1 MCQKDKAMRWELST
15 SPHGQLCVSKE
26 MSREEVSFWL
36 LALRANSMDDPFYQR
51 RHKARPF
58 GQCIPD
64 HGKAGYVLIEFWS
77 NDKESIMD
85 YLHWLDSVYDK
96 TVARLSMWL

>member
-1 MCQKDKAMRWELST
+1 MRWELT
-15 SPHGQLCVSKE
+15 ASPHGQLCVSKE
-26 MSREEVSFWL
+26 MSREEVYFWL
-36 LALRANSMDDPFYQR
+36 LALRANATDDMFYQWR
-51 RHKARPF
+51 QKARPF

-77 NDKESIMD
+77 DDKTTIIG
-85 YLHWLDSVYDK
+85 YLRWLDSMYDK